1 MSDNLR
7 DRIAAVLYRTYPPY
21 QLGYSFGCPTEK
33 WEDESERCKEVYRR
47 DADAVIAEM
56 GLRQETVG
64 LIHRWVTDWQ
74 HDKASYCLRCGI
86 PHTTPCK
93 RGTK

>member
-1 MSDNLR
+1 MSSLR
-7 DRIAAVLYRTYPPY
+7 DRIAAVLADADGMPWGMWSQPA
-21 QLGYSFGCPTEK
+21 QDGYLL
-33 WEDESERCKEVYRR
+33 R
-47 DADAVIAEM
+47 ADAVIAEM